1 MVFSSSEFILLFFP
15 LTLLLYYSVPQRFLP
30 RRNGVLLTLSLVFYG
45 WGEPLY
51 LFLMVASILVTYI
64 LGLLVAKNQRLENKK
79 RAKLWLIVGVV
90 FNLGV
95 LGFFKYYDFI
105 ILSLAKIPFLAF
117 MKSAALGISLPI
129 GISFY
134 TFQIMSYLVD
144 VYRMD
149 ARVQKNPLMFGTYVT
164 FFPQLIAG
172 PIVKYRDI
180 DEQLTNREHNVDLF
194 AKGVKTFI
202 AGFCNKVIIANSA
215 GAVFEDLTSLPEAQM
230 TVVGS
235 WLAIIMYSFQLY
247 FDFSAYSDMAI
258 GIGRMFGFEFME
270 NFNYPYISKSITEF
284 WRRWHIS
291 LSTWFK
297 EYVYIPLGGSRV
309 EKRSRAWFNIFAV
322 WALTGIWHGASWNF
336 LFWGLYYFLFLVIEK
351 SLLKKF
357 LDKAPSVIRH
367 VYTLV
372 IVLFGWLLFCFTDFS
387 QGLDHLGY
395 MFGIGASGFIS
406 PTVIYILSRSLL
418 LLCVA
423 VIASTPLP
431 KKIYYKYVENK
442 NELTRTIGAASGII
456 LLLVCIAFV
465 CSSGYNPFLYSRF

>member
-15 LTLLLYYSVPQRFLP
+15 LTLILYYSVPKRFLVL
-30 RRNGVLLTLSLVFYG
+30 RNVVLLTLSLVFYG

-51 LFLMVASILVTYI
+51 LFLMVASILVTYA
-64 LGLLVAKNQRLENKK
+64 LGLLVSKAQKKNDAKG
-79 RAKLWLIVGVV
+79 AKLWLVIGVI
-90 FNLGV
+90 FNLSI

-105 ILSLAKIPFLAF
+105 VSSLAKIPFLSF
-117 MKSAALGISLPI
+117 MSEAVLGIGLPI

-134 TFQIMSYLVD
+134 TFQIMSYLID
-144 VYRMD
+144 VYRGD
-149 ARVQKNPLMFGTYVT
+149 ADVQCNPLMFGTYVT

-180 DEQLTNREHNVDLF
+180 DDMLSQREHSAEMF
-194 AKGVKTFI
+194 TRGIKTFI
-202 AGFCNKVIIANSA
+202 AGFGKKVIIANSA
-215 GAVFEDLTSLPEAQM
+215 GAVFEDLTALPVSEQSVLGA
-230 TVVGS
+230 
-235 WLAIIMYSFQLY
+235 WLAVIMYSFQLY

-309 EKRSRAWFNIFAV
+309 KTKFRAAFNIFAV

-336 LFWGLYYFLFLVIEK
+336 LFWGLYYWFFLVIEK
-351 SLLKKF
+351 NLLKKF
-357 LDKAPSVIRH
+357 HEKAPSFIRH
-367 VYTLV
+367 TYTLL
-372 IVLFGWLLFCFTDFS
+372 IVLFGWLLFCFTDIGEGFT
-387 QGLDHLGY
+387 HLGY

-406 PTVIYILSRSLL
+406 DTALYILSKSVLL
-418 LLCVA
+418 ILIA
-423 VIASTPLP
+423 AFASTPLP
-431 KKIYYKYVENK
+431 KKLYNKFIENK
-442 NELTRTIGAASGII
+442 NEVTRTIGAVAGII
-456 LLLVCIAFV
+456 LLVVCIAYV
-465 CSSGYNPFLYSRF
+465 CASSYNPFLYSRF